1 MHFDLGH
8 FRLFTLFVLNMS
20 AKFFLFFSGHLIGH
34 HVQLHVGHQF
44 QLHVSNHNVVLALC
58 EVSETLTEWKSE
70 IVSYGRTD

>member
-34 HVQLHVGHQF
+34 HVQLHVGHHWHHHGH
-44 QLHVSNHNVVLALC
+44 LHVGHRNIISTLC
-58 EVSETLTEWKSE
+58 EVSETLTECESE
-70 IVSYGRTD
+70 KV